1 MAKYVCLD
9 AGHGGKDSGA
19 VGYGRKEKDDVLK
32 MVLRCRDI
40 LTSHGVKVY
49 LTRNNDIY
57 ESPYQKATEANVMGV
72 DFFASFHRNAASGKA
87 NGFETL
93 VYSNTGAAKVCA
105 DSANAAMKKIG
116 FTDRGTKVR
125 TDLTVLN
132 TTRMPAVLFEI
143 GFIDNKGDNDLF
155 VSKFEQIA
163 QGLAQ
168 AVAKAVG
175 VTFATKTPA
184 KAPVKEKPKQVP
196 GEAKNNIG
204 LNYRSYVQDLG
215 LLDWVHDGEVSGTT
229 GASLRLEAL
238 MIDTEAL
245 RKVRGYSKLQ
255 IDALAHIQNVGDVT
269 FENVTKN
276 TPIGTIGE
284 DKRLEGLE
292 LQVKGLPKNKK
303 LKFQVHEQDKGWT
316 SVATAD
322 SIGAF
327 RGSVGESRRIEA
339 VRIWIE

>member
-1 MAKYVCLD
+1 MSKYVCLD
-9 AGHGGKDSGA
+9 AGHGGKDPGA
-19 VGYGRKEKDDVLK
+19 TGYGRQEKNDVLSL
-32 MVLRCRDI
+32 VLRVRDLLI
-40 LTSHGVKVY
+40 KMGVSVY

-72 DFFASFHRNAASGKA
+72 SFFASFHRNAANGSAK
-87 NGFETL
+87 GFETL
-93 VYSNTGAAKVCA
+93 VYSNVGAAKTCA
-105 DSANAAMKKIG
+105 DYANAAMKKLG

-125 TDLTVLN
+125 KDLTVLN

-143 GFIDNKGDNDLF
+143 GFIDNKTDNALF
-155 VSKFEQIA
+155 VDKFEQIA
-163 QGLAQ
+163 QALAQ

-175 VTFATKTPA
+175 VQITN
-184 KAPVKEKPKQVP
+184 PVPDKPKQEP

-204 LNYRSYVQDLG
+204 LNYRSYVQELG

-229 GASLRLEAL
+229 GAALRLEAL

-245 RKVRGYSKLQ
+245 RKVRGYSKVQ

-269 FENVTKN
+269 FENVTRN
-276 TPIGTIGE
+276 TPIGIVGE
-284 DKRLEGLE
+284 NKRMEGLE
-292 LQVKGLPKNKK
+292 LQVKGLPKGKK

-327 RGSVGESRRIEA
+327 RGSVGEKRRLEA
-339 VRIWIE
+339 VKIWIE

>member
-1 MAKYVCLD
+1 MSKYVCLD
-9 AGHGGKDSGA
+9 AGHGGKDPGA
-19 VGYGRKEKDDVLK
+19 TGYGRQEKNDVLSL
-32 MVLRCRDI
+32 VLRVRD
-40 LTSHGVKVY
+40 LLVKMGVSVY

-72 DFFASFHRNAASGKA
+72 DFFASFHRNAANGSAK
-87 NGFETL
+87 GFETL
-93 VYSNTGAAKVCA
+93 VYSNVGAAKTCA
-105 DSANAAMKKIG
+105 DYANAAMKKLG

-125 TDLTVLN
+125 KDLTVLN

-143 GFIDNKGDNDLF
+143 GFIDNKTDNGLF
-155 VSKFEQIA
+155 VDKFEQIA
-163 QGLAQ
+163 QALAQ

-175 VTFATKTPA
+175 VSA
-184 KAPVKEKPKQVP
+184 KKPDQPKQEP

-229 GASLRLEAL
+229 GAALRLEAL

-245 RKVRGYSKLQ
+245 RKVRGYSKVQ

-269 FENVTKN
+269 YENVTRN
-276 TPIGTIGE
+276 TPIGTVGE
-284 DKRLEGLE
+284 NKRMEGLE
-292 LQVKGLPKNKK
+292 LQVKGLPKGKK

-327 RGSVGESRRIEA
+327 RGSVGEKRRLEA
-339 VRIWIE
+339 VKIWIE

>member
-9 AGHGGKDSGA
+9 AGHGGKDPGA
-19 VGYGRKEKDDVLK
+19 TGYGRQEKNDVLSL
-32 MVLRCRDI
+32 VLRIRD
-40 LTSHGVKVY
+40 LLVKMGVSVY

-72 DFFASFHRNAASGKA
+72 SFFASFHRNAANGSAK
-87 NGFETL
+87 GFETL
-93 VYSNTGAAKVCA
+93 VYSNTGAAKTCA
-105 DSANAAMKKIG
+105 DYANATMKKLG
-116 FTDRGTKVR
+116 FADRGTKVR
-125 TDLTVLN
+125 KDLTVLN
-132 TTRMPAVLFEI
+132 TTRMPAVLFEV
-143 GFIDNKGDNDLF
+143 GFIDNKTDNALF
-155 VSKFEQIA
+155 VDKFEQIA
-163 QGLAQ
+163 QALAQ

-175 VTFATKTPA
+175 VQIKN
-184 KAPVKEKPKQVP
+184 PVPDKPKQEP

-204 LNYRSYVQDLG
+204 LNYRSYVQELG

-229 GASLRLEAL
+229 GAALRLEAL

-245 RKVRGYSKLQ
+245 RKVRGYSKVQ

-269 FENVTKN
+269 FENVTRN
-276 TPIGTIGE
+276 TPIGTVGE
-284 DKRLEGLE
+284 NKRMEGLE
-292 LQVKGLPKNKK
+292 LQVKGLPKGKK
-303 LKFQVHEQDKGWT
+303 LKFQVHEQNKGWT

-339 VRIWIE
+339 VKIWIE